1 MRSIHGNDERFKI
14 EPLLLTLCGK
24 QSSSRINRQP
34 ASPTDI
40 IELERTKQTRSSTIK
55 KMQDT
60 APGGSEHPHHKEP
73 PAQHDRFRSEF
84 GRWYLQPGWRYL
96 LPIDEDEK
104 DRLDMFQQIISEALR
119 GIWAIE
125 VADKCRPVQVIG
137 VDIQMSQPEQ
147 IPKDLSF
154 VEMDVEED
162 WSGFLPDSFDLV
174 HLRCM
179 LGSIGDWSRLYSR
192 VISHLKPSCGWI
204 EHEEIDWTFRSDDG
218 TLQDDNFAKTWQELY
233 FDAMDRAGRSVRIDP
248 RLTRRRLEQS
258 GFVDIELEVV
268 KLPCNGWPQDAAERG
283 LGRWF
288 NLGISYSIEPF
299 SLAPLC
305 VFSNYSADDARRMKA
320 RVQAAIS
327 AREVHAYCNLYIW
340 TARKR

>member
-1 MRSIHGNDERFKI
+1 MR
-14 EPLLLTLCGK
+14 
-24 QSSSRINRQP
+24 
-34 ASPTDI
+34 
-40 IELERTKQTRSSTIK
+40 
-55 KMQDT
+55 
-60 APGGSEHPHHKEP
+60 
-73 PAQHDRFRSEF
+73 
-84 GRWYLQPGWRYL
+84 
-96 LPIDEDEK
+96 
-104 DRLDMFQQIISEALR
+104 
-119 GIWAIE
+119 
-125 VADKCRPVQVIG
+125 V
-137 VDIQMSQPEQ
+137 
-147 IPKDLSF
+147 
-154 VEMDVEED
+154 D
-162 WSGFLPDSFDLV
+162 WSQECIQINELTPG
-174 HLRCM
+174 
-179 LGSIGDWSRLYSR
+179 
-192 VISHLKPSCGWI
+192 SHLKPSCGWI

-327 AREVHAYCNLYIW
+327 AREVHAYCNLYVRRRECHFFSGSSVALVAGPW
-340 TARKR
+340 SRH